1 MFKVIADSGPRQT
14 ALRSML
20 LAGGAALVMVTA
32 WYALASAPAPLAVQR
47 DISDVTL
54 DWRCMH
60 GHRFRAAGSFIELPC
75 PECGEPSQ
83 AVIPYVCAGHGRQD
97 LEVRFG
103 PPRHRTWP
111 TVLAVRS

>member
-1 MFKVIADSGPRQT
+1 
-14 ALRSML
+14 
-20 LAGGAALVMVTA
+20 
-32 WYALASAPAPLAVQR
+32 PLAVQR

-60 GHRFRAAGSFIELPC
+60 GHRFRAAGSIIELPC

-111 TVLAVRS
+111 TVLAVRSEGGEWRHVDHSIPCPECGADMQPLSLGWSLP